1 MRPIFLSKRFTNK
14 NQECIIYNMTTI
26 DNLVLKI
33 VNYSSPTIEEHLPQ
47 RDARV
52 LRSLAT
58 AINSHFFITENQSR
72 LLIKIL
78 KEHQEKLSNFDGE
91 INELL
96 AKPLWS
102 RTFRQIEQVRKL
114 YISPTAEN
122 NSAIA
127 IEFTFSSAIRK
138 ILVTLTKTVSG
149 LVQVHPGKLFHS
161 DLTEKNII
169 ELVDALAPHNFQID
183 ESIKNHYN
191 TIKSWSKN
199 DFQNQFLITA
209 ITNQNFE
216 KHITADLG
224 VETAIDNN
232 IIVDR
237 SNRYQYFVENREKT
251 EETLTSKLAYREKTK
266 VWVDKNIFTLS
277 DIFQSLVN
285 LKRLPVLVVFDNHSI
300 TSSQKNLKILEILVD
315 SLEKNKLDKK
325 VGIYFRLPNDEVGK
339 KFNQLIAEKTF
350 NHHLDI
356 DTEIVGIQS
365 GKIPKFFLTS
375 NWKPMSIVTIDSS
388 LRNSKTAVYANCC
401 DLIISYSDSEP
412 IIETRNIW
420 A

>member
-1 MRPIFLSKRFTNK
+1 
-14 NQECIIYNMTTI
+14 MTTI

-33 VNYSSPTIEEHLPQ
+33 VNYSSPTIEENLPH
-47 RDARV
+47 RDSRV

-78 KEHQEKLSNFDGE
+78 KENREILSKIDNNF
-91 INELL
+91 NEVLTR
-96 AKPLWS
+96 AVWS
-102 RTFRQIEQVRKL
+102 REFRQIEQVRKL
-114 YISPTAEN
+114 YVLPAGDGNFT
-122 NSAIA
+122 IA

-138 ILVTLTKTVSG
+138 ILSNLAKTVDG
-149 LVQVHPGKLFHS
+149 LIQIHPGKLFHA
-161 DLTEKNII
+161 DFTEKNII
-169 ELVDALAPHNFQID
+169 ELIDSLTPHNFQIE
-183 ESIKNHYN
+183 ESLKNHYD
-191 TIKSWSKN
+191 TIKLWSKS

-209 ITNQNFE
+209 IVNQNFE

-224 VETAIDNN
+224 VETAIDQN

-237 SNRYQYFVENREKT
+237 SNRYQYFVENCEKT
-251 EETLTSKLAYREKTK
+251 EENLTSFLAYRKKTK
-266 VWVDKNIFTLS
+266 VWIDKNKFSLS
-277 DIFQSLVN
+277 EIFQALVN

-300 TSSQKNLKILEILVD
+300 TTSQKNLKILEILID
-315 SLEKNKLDKK
+315 SLEKNNLDKK

-339 KFNQLIAEKTF
+339 KFNQLIAEKTY
-350 NHHLDI
+350 NNHLDI

-375 NWKPMSIVTIDSS
+375 NWKPMSIITIDSS

-412 IIETRNIW
+412 IIETRTVW

>member
-1 MRPIFLSKRFTNK
+1 
-14 NQECIIYNMTTI
+14 MTTI

-33 VNYSSPTIEEHLPQ
+33 VNYSSPTIEENLPN
-47 RDARV
+47 RDSRV

-72 LLIKIL
+72 LLVKIL
-78 KEHQEKLSNFDGE
+78 KEHQEKLSKIDNDF
-91 INELL
+91 NEVL
-96 AKPLWS
+96 ARSLWS
-102 RTFRQIEQVRKL
+102 RAFRQIEQVRKL
-114 YISPTAEN
+114 YVFPIGDGNYT
-122 NSAIA
+122 IA

-138 ILVTLTKTVSG
+138 ILSNLAKTVDG
-149 LVQVHPGKLFHS
+149 LIQVHPGKLFYA
-161 DLTEKNII
+161 DLTEKNIV
-169 ELVDALAPHNFQID
+169 ELIDALTPHNFQID
-183 ESIKNHYN
+183 ESLKNHYD
-191 TIKSWSKN
+191 TIKSWSKS

-209 ITNQNFE
+209 ISNQNFE

-224 VETAIDNN
+224 VETAIDQN

-251 EETLTSKLAYREKTK
+251 EENLTSCLAYRKKTK
-266 VWVDKNIFTLS
+266 VWIDKNKFSLNEV
-277 DIFQSLVN
+277 FQALVN
-285 LKRLPVLVVFDNHSI
+285 LKRLPALVVFDNHSI
-300 TSSQKNLKILEILVD
+300 TTSQKNLKILEILVD
-315 SLEKNKLDKK
+315 SLEKNNLDKK
-325 VGIYFRLPNDEVGK
+325 VGIYFRLPNDEIGK
-339 KFNQLIAEKTF
+339 KFNQLIAEKTY
-350 NHHLDI
+350 NNHLDV

-375 NWKPMSIVTIDSS
+375 NWKPMSIITIDSS

-412 IIETRNIW
+412 IIETRAVW

>member
-1 MRPIFLSKRFTNK
+1 
-14 NQECIIYNMTTI
+14 MTTI

-33 VNYSSPTIEEHLPQ
+33 VNYSSPTIEENLPN
-47 RDARV
+47 RDSRV

-72 LLIKIL
+72 LLVKIL
-78 KEHQEKLSNFDGE
+78 KEHQEKLSKIDNDFYDV
-91 INELL
+91 L
-96 AKPLWS
+96 ARSLWS
-102 RTFRQIEQVRKL
+102 RAFRQIEQVRKL
-114 YISPTAEN
+114 YVFPIGDGNYT
-122 NSAIA
+122 IA

-138 ILVTLTKTVSG
+138 ILSNLAKTVDG
-149 LVQVHPGKLFHS
+149 LIQVHPGKLFYA
-161 DLTEKNII
+161 DLTEKNIV
-169 ELVDALAPHNFQID
+169 ELIDALTPHNFQID
-183 ESIKNHYN
+183 ESLKNHYD
-191 TIKSWSKN
+191 TIKSWSKS

-209 ITNQNFE
+209 ISNQNFE

-224 VETAIDNN
+224 VETAIDQN

-251 EETLTSKLAYREKTK
+251 EENLTSCLAYRKKTK
-266 VWVDKNIFTLS
+266 VWIDKNKFSLNEV
-277 DIFQSLVN
+277 FQALVN
-285 LKRLPVLVVFDNHSI
+285 LKRLPALVVFDNHSI
-300 TSSQKNLKILEILVD
+300 TTSQKNLKILEILVD
-315 SLEKNKLDKK
+315 SLEKNNLDKK
-325 VGIYFRLPNDEVGK
+325 VGIYFRLPNDEIGK
-339 KFNQLIAEKTF
+339 KFNQLIAEKTY
-350 NHHLDI
+350 NNHLDV

-375 NWKPMSIVTIDSS
+375 NWKPMSIITIDSS

-412 IIETRNIW
+412 IIETRAVW

>member
-1 MRPIFLSKRFTNK
+1 
-14 NQECIIYNMTTI
+14 MTTI

-33 VNYSSPTIEEHLPQ
+33 VNYSSPTIEENLPH
-47 RDARV
+47 RDSRV

-72 LLIKIL
+72 LLVKIL
-78 KEHQEKLSNFDGE
+78 KEHQEKLSKIDNDF
-91 INELL
+91 NEVL
-96 AKPLWS
+96 ARSLWS
-102 RTFRQIEQVRKL
+102 RAFRQIEQVRKL
-114 YISPTAEN
+114 YVFPIGDGNYT
-122 NSAIA
+122 IA

-138 ILVTLTKTVSG
+138 ILSNLAKTVDG
-149 LVQVHPGKLFHS
+149 LIQVHPGKLFYA
-161 DLTEKNII
+161 DLTEKNIV
-169 ELVDALAPHNFQID
+169 ELIDALTPHNFQID
-183 ESIKNHYN
+183 ESLKNHYD
-191 TIKSWSKN
+191 TIKSWSKT

-209 ITNQNFE
+209 ISNQNFE

-224 VETAIDNN
+224 VETAIDQN

-251 EETLTSKLAYREKTK
+251 EENLTSCLAYRKKTK
-266 VWVDKNIFTLS
+266 VWIDKNKFSLNEV
-277 DIFQSLVN
+277 FQALVN
-285 LKRLPVLVVFDNHSI
+285 LKRLPALVVFDNHSI
-300 TSSQKNLKILEILVD
+300 TTSQKNLKILEILVD
-315 SLEKNKLDKK
+315 SLEKNNLDKK
-325 VGIYFRLPNDEVGK
+325 VGIYFRLPNDEIGK
-339 KFNQLIAEKTF
+339 KFNQMIAEKTY
-350 NHHLDI
+350 NNHLDV

-375 NWKPMSIVTIDSS
+375 NWKPMSIITIDSS

-412 IIETRNIW
+412 IIETRAIW

>member
-1 MRPIFLSKRFTNK
+1 
-14 NQECIIYNMTTI
+14 MTTI

-33 VNYSSPTIEEHLPQ
+33 VNYSSPTIEENLPH
-47 RDARV
+47 RDSRV

-72 LLIKIL
+72 LLVKIL
-78 KEHQEKLSNFDGE
+78 KEHQEKLSKIDNDF
-91 INELL
+91 NEVL
-96 AKPLWS
+96 ARSLWS
-102 RTFRQIEQVRKL
+102 RAFRQIEQVRKL
-114 YISPTAEN
+114 YVFPIGDGNYT
-122 NSAIA
+122 IA

-138 ILVTLTKTVSG
+138 ILSNLAKTVDG
-149 LVQVHPGKLFHS
+149 LIQVHPGKLFYA
-161 DLTEKNII
+161 DLTEKNIV
-169 ELVDALAPHNFQID
+169 ELIDALTPHNFQID
-183 ESIKNHYN
+183 ESLKNHYD
-191 TIKSWSKN
+191 TIKSWSKS

-209 ITNQNFE
+209 ISNQNFE

-224 VETAIDNN
+224 VETAIDQN

-251 EETLTSKLAYREKTK
+251 EENLTSWLAYRKKTK
-266 VWVDKNIFTLS
+266 VWIDKNKFSLNEV
-277 DIFQSLVN
+277 FQALVN
-285 LKRLPVLVVFDNHSI
+285 LKRLPALVVFDNHSI
-300 TSSQKNLKILEILVD
+300 TTSQKNLKILEILVD
-315 SLEKNKLDKK
+315 SLEKNNLDKK
-325 VGIYFRLPNDEVGK
+325 VGIYFRLPNDEIGK
-339 KFNQLIAEKTF
+339 KFNQMIAEKTY
-350 NHHLDI
+350 NNHLDV

-375 NWKPMSIVTIDSS
+375 NWKPMSIITIDSS

-412 IIETRNIW
+412 IIETRAVW

>member
-1 MRPIFLSKRFTNK
+1 
-14 NQECIIYNMTTI
+14 MTTI

-33 VNYSSPTIEEHLPQ
+33 VNYSSPTIEENLPH
-47 RDARV
+47 RDSRV

-78 KEHQEKLSNFDGE
+78 KENQEILSKIDNDF
-91 INELL
+91 NEVLTR
-96 AKPLWS
+96 AVWS
-102 RTFRQIEQVRKL
+102 REFRQIEQVRKL
-114 YISPTAEN
+114 YVLPAGDGNFT
-122 NSAIA
+122 IA

-138 ILVTLTKTVSG
+138 ILSNLAKTVDG
-149 LVQVHPGKLFHS
+149 LIQIHPGKLFHA
-161 DLTEKNII
+161 DFTEKNII
-169 ELVDALAPHNFQID
+169 ELIDSLTPHNFQIE
-183 ESIKNHYN
+183 ESLKNHYD
-191 TIKSWSKN
+191 TIKLWSKS

-209 ITNQNFE
+209 IVNQNFE

-224 VETAIDNN
+224 VETAIDQN

-237 SNRYQYFVENREKT
+237 SNRYQYFVENCEKT
-251 EETLTSKLAYREKTK
+251 EENLTSFLAYRKKTK
-266 VWVDKNIFTLS
+266 VWIDKNKFSLS
-277 DIFQSLVN
+277 EIFQALVN

-300 TSSQKNLKILEILVD
+300 TTSQKNLKILEILID
-315 SLEKNKLDKK
+315 SLEKNNLDKK

-339 KFNQLIAEKTF
+339 KFNQLIAEKTY
-350 NHHLDI
+350 NNHLDI

-375 NWKPMSIVTIDSS
+375 NWKPMSIITIDSS

-412 IIETRNIW
+412 IIETRTVW

>member
-1 MRPIFLSKRFTNK
+1 
-14 NQECIIYNMTTI
+14 MTTI

-33 VNYSSPTIEEHLPQ
+33 VNYSSPTIEENLPH
-47 RDARV
+47 RDSRV

-78 KEHQEKLSNFDGE
+78 KENREILSKIDNDF
-91 INELL
+91 NEVLTR
-96 AKPLWS
+96 AVWS
-102 RTFRQIEQVRKL
+102 REFRQIEQVRKL
-114 YISPTAEN
+114 YVLPAGDGNFT
-122 NSAIA
+122 IA

-138 ILVTLTKTVSG
+138 ILSNLAKTVDG
-149 LVQVHPGKLFHS
+149 LIQIHPGKLFHA
-161 DLTEKNII
+161 DFTEKNII
-169 ELVDALAPHNFQID
+169 ELIDSLTPHNFQIE
-183 ESIKNHYN
+183 ESLKNHYD
-191 TIKSWSKN
+191 TIKLWSKS

-209 ITNQNFE
+209 IVNQNFE

-224 VETAIDNN
+224 VETAIDQN

-237 SNRYQYFVENREKT
+237 SNRYQYFVENCEKT
-251 EETLTSKLAYREKTK
+251 EENLTSFLAYRKKTK
-266 VWVDKNIFTLS
+266 VWIDKNKFSLS
-277 DIFQSLVN
+277 EIFQALVN

-300 TSSQKNLKILEILVD
+300 TTSQKNLKILEILID
-315 SLEKNKLDKK
+315 SLEKNNLDKK

-339 KFNQLIAEKTF
+339 KFNQLIAEKTY
-350 NHHLDI
+350 NNHLDI

-375 NWKPMSIVTIDSS
+375 NWKPMSIITIDSS

-412 IIETRNIW
+412 IIETRTVW

>member
-1 MRPIFLSKRFTNK
+1 
-14 NQECIIYNMTTI
+14 MTTI

-33 VNYSSPTIEEHLPQ
+33 VNYSSPTIEENLPH
-47 RDARV
+47 RDSRV

-78 KEHQEKLSNFDGE
+78 KENQEILSKIDNNF
-91 INELL
+91 NEVLTR
-96 AKPLWS
+96 AVWS
-102 RTFRQIEQVRKL
+102 REFRQIEQVRKL
-114 YISPTAEN
+114 YVLPSGDGNFT
-122 NSAIA
+122 IA

-138 ILVTLTKTVSG
+138 ILSNLAKTVDG
-149 LVQVHPGKLFHS
+149 LIQIHPGKLFHA
-161 DLTEKNII
+161 DFTEKNII
-169 ELVDALAPHNFQID
+169 ELINTLTPHNFQIE
-183 ESIKNHYN
+183 ESLKNHYD
-191 TIKSWSKN
+191 TIKLWSKS

-209 ITNQNFE
+209 IVNQNFE

-224 VETAIDNN
+224 VETAIDQN

-237 SNRYQYFVENREKT
+237 SNRYQYFVENCEKT
-251 EETLTSKLAYREKTK
+251 EENLTSFLAYRKKTK
-266 VWVDKNIFTLS
+266 VWIDKNKFSLS
-277 DIFQSLVN
+277 EIFQALVN

-300 TSSQKNLKILEILVD
+300 TTSQKNLKILEILID
-315 SLEKNKLDKK
+315 SLEKNNLDKK

-339 KFNQLIAEKTF
+339 KFNQLIAEKTY
-350 NHHLDI
+350 NNHLDI

-375 NWKPMSIVTIDSS
+375 NWKPMSIITIDSS

-412 IIETRNIW
+412 IIETRTVW

>member
-1 MRPIFLSKRFTNK
+1 
-14 NQECIIYNMTTI
+14 MTTI

-33 VNYSSPTIEEHLPQ
+33 VNYSSPTIEENLPH
-47 RDARV
+47 RDSRV

-72 LLIKIL
+72 LLVKIL
-78 KEHQEKLSNFDGE
+78 KEHQEKLSKIDNDFNDV
-91 INELL
+91 L
-96 AKPLWS
+96 ARSLWS
-102 RTFRQIEQVRKL
+102 RAFRQIEQVRKL
-114 YISPTAEN
+114 YVFPIGDGNYT
-122 NSAIA
+122 IA

-138 ILVTLTKTVSG
+138 ILSNLAKTVDG
-149 LVQVHPGKLFHS
+149 LIQVHPGKLFYA
-161 DLTEKNII
+161 DLTEKNIV
-169 ELVDALAPHNFQID
+169 ELIDALTPHNFQID
-183 ESIKNHYN
+183 ESLKNHYD
-191 TIKSWSKN
+191 TIKSWSKI

-209 ITNQNFE
+209 ISNQNFE

-224 VETAIDNN
+224 VETAIDQN

-251 EETLTSKLAYREKTK
+251 EENLTSCLAHRKKTK
-266 VWVDKNIFTLS
+266 VWIDKNKFSLNEV
-277 DIFQSLVN
+277 FQALVN
-285 LKRLPVLVVFDNHSI
+285 LKRLPALVVFDNHSI
-300 TSSQKNLKILEILVD
+300 TTSQKNLKILEILVD
-315 SLEKNKLDKK
+315 SLEKNNLDKK
-325 VGIYFRLPNDEVGK
+325 VGIYFRLPNDEIGK
-339 KFNQLIAEKTF
+339 KFNQLIAEKTY
-350 NHHLDI
+350 NNHLDV

-375 NWKPMSIVTIDSS
+375 NWKPMSIITIDSS

-412 IIETRNIW
+412 IIETRAVW

>member
-1 MRPIFLSKRFTNK
+1 
-14 NQECIIYNMTTI
+14 MTTI

-33 VNYSSPTIEEHLPQ
+33 VNYSSPTIEENLPH
-47 RDARV
+47 RDSRV

-72 LLIKIL
+72 LLVKIL
-78 KEHQEKLSNFDGE
+78 KEHQEKLSKIDNDF
-91 INELL
+91 NEVL
-96 AKPLWS
+96 ARSLWS
-102 RTFRQIEQVRKL
+102 RAFRQIEQVRKL
-114 YISPTAEN
+114 YVFPIGDGNYT
-122 NSAIA
+122 IA

-138 ILVTLTKTVSG
+138 ILSNLAKTVDG
-149 LVQVHPGKLFHS
+149 LIQVHPGKLFYA
-161 DLTEKNII
+161 DLTEKNIV
-169 ELVDALAPHNFQID
+169 ELIDALTPHNFQID
-183 ESIKNHYN
+183 ESLKNHYD
-191 TIKSWSKN
+191 TIKSWSKS

-209 ITNQNFE
+209 ISNQNFE

-224 VETAIDNN
+224 VETAIDQN

-251 EETLTSKLAYREKTK
+251 EENLTSWLAYRKKTK
-266 VWVDKNIFTLS
+266 VWIDKNKFSLNEV
-277 DIFQSLVN
+277 FQALVN
-285 LKRLPVLVVFDNHSI
+285 LKRLPALVVFDNHSI
-300 TSSQKNLKILEILVD
+300 TTSQKNLKILEILVD
-315 SLEKNKLDKK
+315 SLEKNNLDKK
-325 VGIYFRLPNDEVGK
+325 VGIYFRLPNDEIGK
-339 KFNQLIAEKTF
+339 KFNQLIAEKTY
-350 NHHLDI
+350 NNHLDV

-375 NWKPMSIVTIDSS
+375 NWKPMSIITIDSS

-412 IIETRNIW
+412 IIETRAVW

>member
-1 MRPIFLSKRFTNK
+1 
-14 NQECIIYNMTTI
+14 MTTI

-33 VNYSSPTIEEHLPQ
+33 VNYSSPTIEENLPH
-47 RDARV
+47 RDSRV

-72 LLIKIL
+72 LLVKIL
-78 KEHQEKLSNFDGE
+78 KEHQEKLSKIDNDF
-91 INELL
+91 NEVL
-96 AKPLWS
+96 ARSLWS
-102 RTFRQIEQVRKL
+102 RAFRQIEQVRKL
-114 YISPTAEN
+114 YVFPIGDGNYT
-122 NSAIA
+122 IA

-138 ILVTLTKTVSG
+138 ILSNLAKTVDG
-149 LVQVHPGKLFHS
+149 LIQVHPGKLFYA
-161 DLTEKNII
+161 DLTEKNIV
-169 ELVDALAPHNFQID
+169 ELIDALTPHNFQID
-183 ESIKNHYN
+183 ESLKNHYD
-191 TIKSWSKN
+191 TIKSWSKS

-209 ITNQNFE
+209 ISNQNFE

-224 VETAIDNN
+224 VETAIDQN

-251 EETLTSKLAYREKTK
+251 EENLTSCLAYRKKTK
-266 VWVDKNIFTLS
+266 VWIDKNKFSLNEV
-277 DIFQSLVN
+277 FQALVN
-285 LKRLPVLVVFDNHSI
+285 LKRLPALVVFDNHSI
-300 TSSQKNLKILEILVD
+300 TTSQKNLKILEILVD
-315 SLEKNKLDKK
+315 SLEKNNLDKK
-325 VGIYFRLPNDEVGK
+325 VGIYFRLPNDEIGK
-339 KFNQLIAEKTF
+339 KFNQLIAEKTY
-350 NHHLDI
+350 NNHLDV

-375 NWKPMSIVTIDSS
+375 NWKPMSIITIDSS

-412 IIETRNIW
+412 IIETRAVW

>member
-1 MRPIFLSKRFTNK
+1 
-14 NQECIIYNMTTI
+14 MTTI

-33 VNYSSPTIEEHLPQ
+33 VNYSSPTIEENLPH
-47 RDARV
+47 RDSRV

-78 KEHQEKLSNFDGE
+78 KENQEILSKIDNDF
-91 INELL
+91 NEVLTR
-96 AKPLWS
+96 AVWS
-102 RTFRQIEQVRKL
+102 REFRQIEQVRKL
-114 YISPTAEN
+114 YVLPAGDGNFT
-122 NSAIA
+122 IA

-138 ILVTLTKTVSG
+138 ILSNLAKTVDG
-149 LVQVHPGKLFHS
+149 LIQIHPGKLFHA
-161 DLTEKNII
+161 DFTEKNII
-169 ELVDALAPHNFQID
+169 ELINTLTPHNFQIE
-183 ESIKNHYN
+183 ESLKNHYD
-191 TIKSWSKN
+191 TIKLWSKS

-209 ITNQNFE
+209 IVNQNFE

-224 VETAIDNN
+224 VETAIDQN

-237 SNRYQYFVENREKT
+237 SNRYQYFVENCEKT
-251 EETLTSKLAYREKTK
+251 EENLTSFLAYRKKTK
-266 VWVDKNIFTLS
+266 VWIDKNKFSLS
-277 DIFQSLVN
+277 EIFQALVN

-300 TSSQKNLKILEILVD
+300 TTSQKNLKILEILID
-315 SLEKNKLDKK
+315 SLEKNNLDKK

-339 KFNQLIAEKTF
+339 KFNQLIAEKTY
-350 NHHLDI
+350 NNHLDI

-375 NWKPMSIVTIDSS
+375 NWKPMSIITIDSS

-412 IIETRNIW
+412 IIETRTVW